1 MGDGSR
7 PGRVLLAVAALALA
21 TGCGTGGS
29 SSPSL
34 LPAPSMSAS
43 LTTTNREDPDLTD
56 DHEYVDPKIAEPPG
70 GVPGR
75 GPSFVWSRQS
85 GPSTPFGRVYAAA
98 LERLVHTDLS
108 DVDLSRSDIT
118 VALTL
123 GTPGQAPVVAE
134 QVRADLPRT
143 ATRYQDP
150 KSAVVVL
157 GSSVVVRGIP
167 SPAGNRSVR
176 RLLRGYPGDVLVEGD
191 RYGEGAIVTDLSCRP
206 TDRAR
211 ARVVAGDLDDYSNTP
226 HTFFLRPPWA
236 APALTRSERLAR
248 STYTRFN
255 DVLEDAAAAD
265 PETQELWFHYRDALR
280 EGDKDRMKRVEGR
293 IAERRRELSPT
304 RLDGEYDP
312 KTLAALRTEPLALD
326 AKLRWGV
333 RVGRRMGQLPI
344 KEQVGEV
351 VAARGRNFH
360 ADPAFLD
367 ARIGER
373 LDVSMFLPMG
383 HFAPSLAALVL
394 YLDRAGCTDV
404 RYRLLDWDTVRGD

>member
-1 MGDGSR
+1 M
-7 PGRVLLAVAALALA
+7 LLGLAALTLA
-21 TGCGTGGS
+21 AGCGGGNP

-34 LPAPSMSAS
+34 LPAPSTSAS
-43 LTTTNREDPDLTD
+43 LTTTSPEDLGPTD
-56 DHEYVDPKIAEPPG
+56 EHEYVDPKIAEPPN
-70 GVPGR
+70 GVPGKD
-75 GPSFVWSRQS
+75 PLFVWSRQN
-85 GPSTPFGRVYAAA
+85 GPSTPFGRVDTTA

-108 DVDLSRSDIT
+108 DVELSRPDIA
-118 VALTL
+118 VALTP
-123 GTPGQAPVVAE
+123 GTPGQALVVAE
-134 QVRADLPRT
+134 QVRADLPRK
-143 ATRYQDP
+143 ATRYQDTN
-150 KSAVVVL
+150 SAVVVL

-167 SPAGNRSVR
+167 SPAANHSVR
-176 RLLRGYPGDVLVEGD
+176 RLLRGYPGDLLVEGD

-211 ARVVAGDLDDYSNTP
+211 ARVVAGDLDDYSSTP

-265 PETQELWFHYRDALR
+265 PETQELWFHYREALR
-280 EGDKDRMKRVEGR
+280 EGDLDRMKRVAGR
-293 IAERRRELSPT
+293 IAERRRELSPA

-312 KTLAALRTEPLALD
+312 KTLAALRTEPLALH

-333 RVGRRMGQLPI
+333 RVASRMGQLPI
-344 KEQVGEV
+344 RKQAGEL
-351 VAARGRNFH
+351 VAATGRSFY
-360 ADPAFLD
+360 ADPALLD